1 MGAFWV
7 SGPPSNKMAPNMT
20 LTDTA
25 IRNAKP
31 AERDYKLADS
41 GGLFVLVTPAGGKL
55 RRLKFPI
62 DGKEHKL
69 SLGRYPDV
77 SLSEARKRT
86 RCVPC
91 ANCAGR

>member
-1 MGAFWV
+1 
-7 SGPPSNKMAPNMT
+7 MA

-55 RRLKFPI
+55 WRLKFRI
-62 DGKEHKL
+62 DGKERKL
-69 SLGRYPDV
+69 SLGRYPDI
-77 SLSEARKRT
+77 SLLASLKT
-86 RCVPC
+86 LTPSTWSSPTS
-91 ANCAGR
+91 